1 VIGRRLRLDRSD
13 GGPAHPPVDEVASA
27 LDDLVA
33 LGPGR
38 LPDDAVAAAG
48 ALRHRIDERLALGDG
63 LTVVALAGG
72 TGVGK
77 SALVNRII
85 GTEVATEG
93 VRRPTTGQPLAVC
106 AVLDGPT
113 AALLDWLE
121 IDDRRVVP
129 SALLPVGLV
138 LIDLPDHDSVVADHG
153 RTSARLARRVD
164 GLVIVVDQ
172 LKYARADLHAG
183 PLAELTA
190 HADVV
195 TVALNRSDEL
205 DAADLERCRADLIVH
220 LAASGHPDLE
230 PLVTSAATGAGVP
243 ELRDRLVLLTQART
257 AASRRLAADA
267 AHLAAEVQGQLPKV
281 EPVDLQVSQLLDPLL
296 EAADAHRVTV
306 EAEAVYRRDAQLG
319 VRSPI
324 AQLGSVPF
332 RAVGAVARSFGV
344 ADRSADPASRTTS
357 SARIEAVLAHEVR
370 LTDQVGPAHAAL
382 ARSIVQT
389 AQDVS
394 PALVHAVDGVGIR
407 PSRRWWWTVLRWLRG
422 AAELALLVGLIWLV
436 LLGIGD
442 WLQLPEIPTPR
453 ITEALTWPTALLLG
467 GLLVRGLLGL
477 LSRLLIRVGARRH
490 RQATDAAIR
499 RRVQAV
505 VADEVVRP
513 YEAEV
518 AAQRRLRAAV
528 EALSVS

>member
-1 VIGRRLRLDRSD
+1 VIGRRLRSDRHVDVS
-13 GGPAHPPVDEVASA
+13 AHPPVGEVASA
-27 LDDLVA
+27 LDGIVE

-38 LPDDAVAAAG
+38 LPDDVVAAAG
-48 ALRHRIDERLALGDG
+48 ALRRRFEERLALGDG

-93 VRRPTTGQPLAVC
+93 VRRPTTGSPLAVFP
-106 AVLDGPT
+106 VLDGPT
-113 AALLDWLE
+113 EALLDWLE
-121 IDDRRVVP
+121 IEDRRVVP

-138 LIDLPDHDSVVADHG
+138 LIDLPDHDSVVEDHR

-172 LKYARADLHAG
+172 LKYARADLHQG

-205 DAADLERCRADLIVH
+205 DADDLERCRADLVAH
-220 LAASGHPDLE
+220 LTASGHPDLE
-230 PLVTSAATGAGVP
+230 PLVTSAATGVGVA
-243 ELRDRLVLLTQART
+243 ELRDRLVVLTQART
-257 AASRRLAADA
+257 AASRRLSADA
-267 AHLAAEVQGQLPKV
+267 AVLAMQARAELPSI
-281 EPVDLQVSQLLDPLL
+281 EPVELQVSRLLDPLM
-296 EAADAHRVTV
+296 EAADSHRVTV

-319 VRSPI
+319 VRSPL
-324 AQLGSVPF
+324 ARLGILPF

-344 ADRSADPASRTTS
+344 AERSADPATRTTS
-357 SARIEAVLAHEVR
+357 AARIEAVLAHEVR

-382 ARSIVQT
+382 ARSIGQ
-389 AQDVS
+389 AAHDVA
-394 PALVHAVDGVGIR
+394 PALVHAVDGVGVR
-407 PSRRWWWTVLRWLRG
+407 PSRRWWWSGLRWVRG
-422 AAELALLVGLIWLV
+422 AAELALLVGLVWLV
-436 LLGIGD
+436 LLAVGD

-453 ITEALTWPTALLLG
+453 ITEALTWPTALFLG

-477 LSRLLIRVGARRH
+477 TSRLLIKGGARRH
-490 RQATDAAIR
+490 REAIDAAIR
-499 RRVQAV
+499 RRVGSV
-505 VADEVVRP
+505 VLDEVVRP

-528 EALSVS
+528 ETLETA

>member
-1 VIGRRLRLDRSD
+1 VIGRRQRTDRTA
-13 GGPAHPPVDEVASA
+13 GGTAHPPVDEVATA

-38 LPDDAVAAAG
+38 LPDEAVAAADE
-48 ALRHRIDERLALGDG
+48 LRDRIDERLALGDG
-63 LTVVALAGG
+63 LTVVAMAGG

-106 AVLDGPT
+106 AVLDGPA

-121 IDDRRVVP
+121 IEDRRVVP
-129 SALLPVGLV
+129 SALLPVGLL
-138 LIDLPDHDSVVADHG
+138 LIDLPDHDSVVTDHR

-172 LKYARADLHAG
+172 LKYARADLHDG

-205 DAADLERCRADLIVH
+205 DAEDLERCRADLVAH
-220 LAASGHPDLE
+220 LADSGHPDLV

-243 ELRDRLVLLTQART
+243 ELRDRLVVLTQART

-267 AHLAAEVQGQLPKV
+267 AHLATEVQAELPTI
-281 EPVDLQVSQLLDPLL
+281 EPVELKVSQLLDPLM

-319 VRSPI
+319 VRSPL
-324 AQLGSVPF
+324 AQLGVVPF
-332 RAVGAVARSFGV
+332 RALGAVARSFGV
-344 ADRSADPASRTTS
+344 AERSADPATRTTS
-357 SARIEAVLAHEVR
+357 AARIEAVLAQEVR
-370 LTDQVGPAHAAL
+370 LADQVGPAHAAL
-382 ARSIVQT
+382 ARSIGRT
-389 AQDVS
+389 AQDVA

-407 PSRRWWWTVLRWLRG
+407 PRRRWWWSGLRWSRG
-422 AAELALLVGLIWLV
+422 VAELALLVGLVWLV
-436 LLGIGD
+436 LLAVGD

-453 ITEALTWPTALLLG
+453 ITEALTWPTALFLG
-467 GLLVRGLLGL
+467 GLLVRGVLGL
-477 LSRLLIRVGARRH
+477 LSRWLIRVGARRH
-490 RQATDAAIR
+490 RAATRTAIR
-499 RRVQAV
+499 RRVETV

-518 AAQRRLRAAV
+518 TTQRRLRTALDVLAA
-528 EALSVS
+528 S